1 MAKNTGGAARS
12 VPRDVAT
19 AVAAAFG
26 VTLVASLG
34 VFPFALE
41 SLAILSPL
49 GTFALSAIF
58 PLLCDIY
65 VARRFFSRRGR
76 ASRNALLIS
85 GALFSVVF
93 AYLIWGAFVIAVSG

>member
-1 MAKNTGGAARS
+1 MAKNTGEPARS
-12 VPRDVAT
+12 IPRDVAT

-41 SLAILSPL
+41 SLAILTPL
-49 GTFALSAIF
+49 GALALSALF
-58 PLLCDIY
+58 PLLCDVY
-65 VARRFFSRRGR
+65 VARRFFSQRSRT
-76 ASRNALLIS
+76 SRNALLIS
-85 GALFSVVF
+85 GSVFSITF